1 MADRRTFSITMKKE
15 TKATLDQM
23 VRDGD
28 FGGRSQ
34 AIEHY
39 VHKGIE
45 AERQEREFLLREK
58 NLQQLSKEKLDFML
72 EYFEAIEGNPELKEK
87 MREAIRE
94 LQGR

>member
-28 FGGRSQ
+28 FVGRSQ

-45 AERQEREFLLREK
+45 AEREEREFLLREK
-58 NLQQLSKEKLDFML
+58 SLQRLSEDKLDFML
-72 EYFEAIEGNPELKEK
+72 QYFEAVERNPELMEK